1 MTDMDKV
8 QVPTLYADLLT
19 AYLNGGALDPLL
31 ALFDDHARVER
42 YIWGETPRLYCGLE
56 QIEESFLR
64 LPAVGGTFHITD
76 VQVEG
81 DIVHAWFVTEQFAY
95 PLQGTYRF
103 ELNDQ
108 SKIVRLYTSAAYRRA
123 AS

>member
-1 MTDMDKV
+1 MIDMDKA

-19 AYLNGGALDPLL
+19 AYLNGGMIEPLL
-31 ALFDDHARVER
+31 SLFDDTARVER
-42 YIWGETPRLYCGLE
+42 YVWGEAPRIYCGFE

-64 LPAVGGTFHITD
+64 LPAVGGTFRITD

-81 DIVHAWFVTEQFAY
+81 NVIHAWFVTERFAY
-95 PLQGTYRF
+95 PLRGTYRF

-108 SKIVRLYTSAAYRRA
+108 AKIVRLYTSAAYCRA
-123 AS
+123 GS